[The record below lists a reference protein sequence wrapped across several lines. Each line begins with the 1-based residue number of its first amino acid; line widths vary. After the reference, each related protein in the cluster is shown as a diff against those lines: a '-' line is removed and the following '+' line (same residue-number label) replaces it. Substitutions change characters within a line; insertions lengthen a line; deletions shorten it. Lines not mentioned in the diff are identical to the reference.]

1 MMKMRADMSRP
12 LRLVAAAALATAMV
26 ATATPASAAPFP
38 EVIALPNGWQ
48 PEGIAEGPGTIM
60 YSGSRASGD
69 IVAVDIRTG
78 TRETVVDAPAGRTA
92 IGIEQDRFGRFWVAG
107 GATGDVFVY
116 NADGTPLRTYDFA
129 STSTFI
135 NDVVVTKDAAWFTD
149 SQQPVLY
156 KIPIARNGAL
166 GDGVTVPLSGD
177 YQHMAGFNLNGIDAT
192 RNGQTLVAVQ
202 SGAGVLYRIDAAT
215 GQATRIDLGGATV
228 VNGDGV
234 LLHGRKLY
242 VVQNRLN
249 KITVIRL
256 DRTFTSGRIVDTITS
271 PQFDVPTTMARF
283 GNRFYLVNARFTTA
297 ATPDTP
303 YWITAVRR

>member
-1 MMKMRADMSRP
+1 MRADMSRP

-92 IGIEQDRFGRFWVAG
+92 VGIEADRFGRFWVAG

-215 GQATRIDLGGATV
+215 GEATRIDLGGATV

>member
-1 MMKMRADMSRP
+1 MMKMRVDMSRP

-92 IGIEQDRFGRFWVAG
+92 VGIEADRFGRFWVAG

-135 NDVVVTKDAAWFTD
+135 NDVVVTKNAAWFTD

-215 GQATRIDLGGATV
+215 GEATRIDLGGATV

-283 GNRFYLVNARFTTA
+283 GNKFYLVNARFTTA

-303 YWITAVRR
+303 YWITGVRR